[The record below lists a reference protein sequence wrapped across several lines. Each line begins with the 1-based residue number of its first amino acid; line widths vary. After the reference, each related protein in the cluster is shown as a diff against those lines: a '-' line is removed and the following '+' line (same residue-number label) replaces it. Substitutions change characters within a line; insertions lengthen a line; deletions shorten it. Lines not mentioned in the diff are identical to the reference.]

1 MDDGDA
7 WSLIEQGFTQWRATM
22 AEQHEEMVGR
32 WEGEGGKCSWRT
44 HPPSLLYTQLRNMN
58 MSNETRRDVAAEKMM
73 ADGNWSTVRDGNKAS
88 ASDEDVEE
96 TKEKGVS
103 GRGWW
108 RTWMSEQ
115 IPIALNLLVMAWWM
129 GGFSSASSWRTLID
143 VWVSASL
150 NFLGWKAMSIAS
162 RQQEINVALGIT
174 DHRIECWRAAERTGV
189 LIQLLGLFRGIAF
202 APTPP
207 HILHALF
214 LATYKP
220 YRQWYAR
227 HRSAAPR

>member
-1 MDDGDA
+1 
-7 WSLIEQGFTQWRATM
+7 
-22 AEQHEEMVGR
+22 
-32 WEGEGGKCSWRT
+32 
-44 HPPSLLYTQLRNMN
+44 
-58 MSNETRRDVAAEKMM
+58 MSSEIGRDVVAGKMM
-73 ADGNWSTVRDGNKAS
+73 ADGNWSTIRYGNNAS

-96 TKEKGVS
+96 TKEKGGR

-115 IPIALNLLVMAWWM
+115 IPVALNLLVMVWWM

-150 NFLGWKAMSIAS
+150 NFFGWKAMSIAS
-162 RQQEINVALGIT
+162 RQQEINASLGIT

-202 APTPP
+202 APTPS

-214 LATYKP
+214 LASYKP
-220 YRQWYAR
+220 YRKWYAQR
-227 HRSAAPR
+227 RSATPQ